1 MFNNFL
7 LKEVLE
13 HSFNIPVQVT
23 YANGKTERYGDG
35 EPQVKITFHRDF
47 SMRELIHNASLT
59 LGEAYMD
66 KEIEIEGSIQ
76 DLITSAYES
85 ADSFLNNNKLK
96 HFLPKQSHTE
106 RKSKSDV
113 QSHYDIGNDFY
124 RLWLDKT
131 LTYSCAYFKR
141 PQDTLEEAQR
151 NKVHHI
157 INKLDPKPG
166 KTLLDIG
173 CGWGTLMLT
182 ACKEYDLNVVGI
194 TLSKEQYDLVTQ
206 RIKDEGLEDRA
217 KVILEDYR
225 ELKHEPFDYITSVGM
240 FEHVGK
246 ENLGEYF
253 QKISDYLKPN
263 GVALIH
269 GITRQQGGAVN
280 AWIDKYIFPGGYIP
294 GLAENIEH
302 IVDAGMQVADI
313 ETLRR
318 HYQKTL
324 ELWDQNFRRALPEIR
339 KIEDERF
346 IRMWDLYLQACA
358 ASFESG
364 NIDVIQYL
372 ISKGPSGEH
381 CKRHLGKNLLYF
393 YLFFRHS

>member
-151 NKVHHI
+151 NKVRHI

-253 QKISDYLKPN
+253 QKISD
-263 GVALIH
+263 G
-269 GITRQQGGAVN
+269 
-280 AWIDKYIFPGGYIP
+280 
-294 GLAENIEH
+294 
-302 IVDAGMQVADI
+302 
-313 ETLRR
+313 
-318 HYQKTL
+318 
-324 ELWDQNFRRALPEIR
+324 
-339 KIEDERF
+339 
-346 IRMWDLYLQACA
+346 
-358 ASFESG
+358 
-364 NIDVIQYL
+364 
-372 ISKGPSGEH
+372 
-381 CKRHLGKNLLYF
+381 
-393 YLFFRHS
+393 

>member
-372 ISKGPSGEH
+372 ISKGPSGS
-381 CKRHLGKNLLYF
+381 NLPTTREYM
-393 YLFFRHS
+393 YQAQKMEII

>member
-294 GLAENIEH
+294 GLAEIGRASCRER
-302 IVDAGMQVADI
+302 V
-313 ETLRR
+313 LR
-318 HYQKTL
+318 L
-324 ELWDQNFRRALPEIR
+324 
-339 KIEDERF
+339 
-346 IRMWDLYLQACA
+346 
-358 ASFESG
+358 
-364 NIDVIQYL
+364 V
-372 ISKGPSGEH
+372 
-381 CKRHLGKNLLYF
+381 
-393 YLFFRHS
+393 

>member
-173 CGWGTLMLT
+173 CGTGLELASIYERFPDVKIT
-182 ACKEYDLNVVGI
+182 GI
-194 TLSKEQYDLVTQ
+194 DLSKDMLEKLRVKYADRDIDLIMADYFEYPLEAEKYDAALSFETLHHFKYAKKQKIYEKLFQAIKRGGYYIECDYVACCLDEEILCLEQYEFK
-206 RIKDEGLEDRA
+206 R
-217 KVILEDYR
+217 
-225 ELKHEPFDYITSVGM
+225 
-240 FEHVGK
+240 K
-246 ENLGEYF
+246 ENHIPDDVF
-253 QKISDYLKPN
+253 
-263 GVALIH
+263 VH
-269 GITRQQGGAVN
+269 
-280 AWIDKYIFPGGYIP
+280 IDIP
-294 GLAENIEH
+294 L
-302 IVDAGMQVADI
+302 
-313 ETLRR
+313 
-318 HYQKTL
+318 TL
-324 ELWDQNFRRALPEIR
+324 EHQIQLMKNAGFRNVHI
-339 KIEDERF
+339 
-346 IRMWDLYLQACA
+346 LYENKSTMIIKA
-358 ASFESG
+358 E
-364 NIDVIQYL
+364 
-372 ISKGPSGEH
+372 K
-381 CKRHLGKNLLYF
+381 
-393 YLFFRHS
+393 

>member
-1 MFNNFL
+1 
-7 LKEVLE
+7 
-13 HSFNIPVQVT
+13 
-23 YANGKTERYGDG
+23 
-35 EPQVKITFHRDF
+35 
-47 SMRELIHNASLT
+47 
-59 LGEAYMD
+59 MD

-240 FEHVGK
+240 FEHSYGP
-246 ENLGEYF
+246 F
-253 QKISDYLKPN
+253 ARHIR
-263 GVALIH
+263 A
-269 GITRQQGGAVN
+269 
-280 AWIDKYIFPGGYIP
+280 IF
-294 GLAENIEH
+294 
-302 IVDAGMQVADI
+302 IVRSR
-313 ETLRR
+313 T
-318 HYQKTL
+318 
-324 ELWDQNFRRALPEIR
+324 PEIR
-339 KIEDERF
+339 CKPA
-346 IRMWDLYLQACA
+346 IRRQHGCAIHPIAAQQPVMTVKFYVTGIAGHKQAVTVVADDFKRAVDLRVRKFRSRETIVGNGQLCTRLYVSRRNKVTAFACHEFQVKHHFT
-358 ASFESG
+358 SPG
-364 NIDVIQYL
+364 I
-372 ISKGPSGEH
+372 GE
-381 CKRHLGKNLLYF
+381 
-393 YLFFRHS
+393 